1 MSTFADYLRERNMA
15 PPVSATPR
23 QDRAA
28 VRRLP
33 LAATRLAIPYNWY
46 FVMGNTFYQLGLLK
60 LREKCNNLEYG
71 KRLYALAHTTV
82 ITDGDIRSA
91 WDNQTSVE
99 PPHPKVYNPFELA
112 LLHYKLYCRRTTG
125 EAVVPIQGDEYTA
138 DQHVLYNTV
147 SRNMSWALK
156 RIALINLRLKGKE
169 ENNSC
174 AIMYYSNAIKL
185 DTYMDHMDLIT
196 KFDQSTRSFG
206 EMNTE
211 TLRITKLP
219 IGMWTNTY
227 TDVLTKYVDN
237 KLIESFTN
245 VSTDTDVC
253 FEVKV
258 IFAGMVA
265 ALAQLVVWRQLG
277 DELKDEIIRTI
288 RE

>member
-1 MSTFADYLRERNMA
+1 
-15 PPVSATPR
+15 
-23 QDRAA
+23 
-28 VRRLP
+28 
-33 LAATRLAIPYNWY
+33 
-46 FVMGNTFYQLGLLK
+46 
-60 LREKCNNLEYG
+60 
-71 KRLYALAHTTV
+71 
-82 ITDGDIRSA
+82 
-91 WDNQTSVE
+91 
-99 PPHPKVYNPFELA
+99 
-112 LLHYKLYCRRTTG
+112 
-125 EAVVPIQGDEYTA
+125 
-138 DQHVLYNTV
+138 
-147 SRNMSWALK
+147 MSWALK